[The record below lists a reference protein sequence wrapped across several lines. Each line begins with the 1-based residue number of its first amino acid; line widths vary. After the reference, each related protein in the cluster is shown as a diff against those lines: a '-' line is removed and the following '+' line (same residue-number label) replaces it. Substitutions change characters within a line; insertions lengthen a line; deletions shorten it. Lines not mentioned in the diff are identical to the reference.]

1 VGTCACY
8 LYIRMAEEIVR
19 IRPPD
24 RNDDGARRVARKKG
38 CDPRYGTNP
47 AVRCSLTESEMRT
60 VVVIV
65 ADAISEQPFQ
75 MAFI

>member
-1 VGTCACY
+1 
-8 LYIRMAEEIVR
+8 MAEQIVR

-24 RNDDGARRVARKKG
+24 RNDDGAAESLVRK
-38 CDPRYGTNP
+38 DATRRYGTNP

-65 ADAISEQPFQ
+65 ADIISEQPFQ

>member
-1 VGTCACY
+1 MEPAESLVRKDATPGT
-8 LYIRMAEEIVR
+8 
-19 IRPPD
+19 D
-24 RNDDGARRVARKKG
+24 
-38 CDPRYGTNP
+38 
-47 AVRCSLTESEMRT
+47 RCSLTESEMRT